1 MQPAEEDGLIDDLK
15 PITVENRTRPVTAED
30 VKAWERSTRELVTPW
45 PDEARVE
52 DVTVQELE
60 WNEYIEEVV

>member
-15 PITVENRTRPVTAED
+15 PITVENRTRQVTAED
-30 VKAWERSTRELVTPW
+30 KKSWEKLTRERVTPW

-52 DVTVQELE
+52 EVTDQEFE
-60 WNEYIEEVV
+60 WNEYITEAI